1 MHKILILFK
10 REYRAAVRTKS
21 FIISLL
27 LVPVLMGGSFIVFI
41 LTEDKADT
49 IDKKV
54 VIIDHTGVLEQPMIA
69 SAEFRNNN
77 EIFDEETGEQVRPR
91 YIIEFIEPDLFD
103 PFNQQLQLSDR
114 VRSKELHA
122 FIEVGEG
129 MLNPAENR
137 EKAFIRYFTEHSF
150 NDQVRNWY
158 NNVIND
164 HLREFRIADLNLD
177 PKLKENIFNWTYM
190 EGLGLVEINQKTG
203 EVKEA
208 EKSNELQSFLVPYI
222 IILLMFMLTMMSA
235 VPLLTAV
242 MEEKSE
248 KIAEV
253 LLANVTPF
261 EFMMGKV
268 LGGLGISLTIAVL
281 YILGGIIIARQTGNT
296 GIIPYEILPWFFA
309 YSFLYIIMVGSG
321 MAALGSTCNDN
332 KDAQS
337 LQFPAMMAVI
347 VPLFVLVPVLQD
359 PSGSLATTLSLI
371 PPFTPPLMLI
381 RLATPVTIPLWQ
393 PILGIVL
400 VVFFTLFTVWIGARI
415 FRTAILIQGQKPT
428 FGNIFRYAFGGMRKG
443 LGRRE

>member
-1 MHKILILFK
+1 MRKIIILFK

-27 LVPVLMGGSFIVFI
+27 LIPVLMGGSFVIMI
-41 LTEDKADT
+41 LTEDKVDT
-49 IDKKV
+49 KDKKV
-54 VIIDHTGVLEQPMIA
+54 VIIDHTGLLEEPMIA
-69 SAEFRNNN
+69 AADIRNNN
-77 EIFDEETGEQVRPR
+77 EIFDEESGEQVRPE
-91 YIIEFIEPDLFD
+91 YVIEFVEPDPTD

-114 VRSKELHA
+114 IRSKELHA

-129 MLNPAENR
+129 MINPAENN
-137 EKAFIRYFTEHSF
+137 ETAYIRYFSEHSF
-150 NDQVRNWY
+150 NDNVRNWF
-158 NNVIND
+158 NNVINNN
-164 HLREFRIADLNLD
+164 LREFRIAELNLD
-177 PKLKENIFNWTYM
+177 PKLKENIFNWTFM
-190 EGLGLVEINQKTG
+190 EGMGLVEINQKTG

-208 EKSNELQSFLVPYI
+208 ERSNELQSFLVPYI

-235 VPLLTAV
+235 VPLLTSV

-268 LGGLGISLTIAVL
+268 LGGLGISLTIATL
-281 YILGGIIIARQTGNT
+281 YTIGGILIARQTGNAN
-296 GIIPYEILPWFFA
+296 IIPYDILPWFFA

-347 VPLFVLVPVLQD
+347 IPLFVLVPVLQD
-359 PSGSLATTLSLI
+359 PSGSLATTLALI
-371 PPFTPPLMLI
+371 PPFTPPIMMI

-393 PILGIVL
+393 PIVGMVL
-400 VVFFTLFTVWIGARI
+400 VILFTIFTVWVGARI

-428 FGNIFRYAFGGMRKG
+428 FMNIFRYAFGRK
-443 LGRRE
+443 

>member
-1 MHKILILFK
+1 MILFK
-10 REYRAAVRTKS
+10 REYRAAVKTKS
-21 FIISLL
+21 FLISLL
-27 LVPVLMGGSFIVFI
+27 LVPILMGGSFIVLI
-41 LTEDKADT
+41 LTEDKIDT
-49 IDKKV
+49 EDKKV
-54 VIIDHTGVLEQPMIA
+54 VIIDHTGTLEKPMTA
-69 SAEFRNNN
+69 AAEIRYKN
-77 EIFDEETGEQVRPR
+77 EIYDEESGEQVRPK
-91 YIIEFIEPDLFD
+91 YVIEFLEPNISNPFD
-103 PFNQQLQLSDR
+103 QQLQLSDR

-122 FIEVGEG
+122 FIEVGKG
-129 MLNPAENR
+129 MMNPAENR
-137 EKAFIRYFTEHSF
+137 ETAYIRYYSEHSF
-150 NDQVRNWY
+150 NDNVRNWF
-158 NNVIND
+158 NNAINNN
-164 HLREFRIADLNLD
+164 LREFRIADLNLD
-177 PKLKENIFNWTYM
+177 PKLKENIFNWTFM
-190 EGLGLVEINQKTG
+190 EGMGLVEMNQKTG
-203 EVKEA
+203 KVKEA

-281 YILGGIIIARQTGNT
+281 YIIGGIVIARQTGNT
-296 GIIPYEILPWFFA
+296 GVIPFDILPWFFA

-332 KDAQS
+332 KDAQT

-347 VPLFVLVPVLQD
+347 IPLFVLFPVLQD

-371 PPFTPPLMLI
+371 PPFTPPLMMI

-393 PILGIVL
+393 PLVGIVL
-400 VVFFTLFTVWIGARI
+400 VILFTLFTVWVGARI

-428 FGNIFRYAFGGMRKG
+428 FMNIFRYA
-443 LGRRE
+443 LGRK

>member
-1 MHKILILFK
+1 MILFK
-10 REYRAAVRTKS
+10 REYRAAVKTKS

-27 LVPVLMGGSFIVFI
+27 LVPVLMGGSFVVFI
-41 LTEDKADT
+41 LTEDKVDT
-49 IDKKV
+49 EEKKV
-54 VIIDHTGVLEQPMIA
+54 VIIDHTGILEEPMLEAADVRNKIEIYDKESGEQTGPAYVLE
-69 SAEFRNNN
+69 F
-77 EIFDEETGEQVRPR
+77 VK
-91 YIIEFIEPDLFD
+91 PDFND

-129 MLNPAENR
+129 MKNPAENH
-137 EKAFIRYFTEHSF
+137 ETAYIRYFSEHSF
-150 NDQVRNWY
+150 NDNVRNWF
-158 NNVIND
+158 NNVINNI
-164 HLREFRIADLNLD
+164 LREFRIVDLNLD
-177 PKLKENIFNWTYM
+177 PKLKENIFNWTFM
-190 EGLGLVEINQKTG
+190 EGMGLVELNQKTG
-203 EVKEA
+203 EVKKA
-208 EKSNELQSFLVPYI
+208 ERSNELQSFLVPYI

-281 YILGGIIIARQTGNT
+281 YIIGGIVIARQTGNT
-296 GIIPYEILPWFFA
+296 GVIPFDILPWFFA

-337 LQFPAMMAVI
+337 LQFPAMIAVI
-347 VPLFVLVPVLQD
+347 IPLFVLIPVLQD

-371 PPFTPPLMLI
+371 PPFTPPLMMI

-393 PILGIVL
+393 PILGIFLVL
-400 VVFFTLFTVWIGARI
+400 LFTLFTVWVGARI

-428 FGNIFRYAFGGMRKG
+428 FMNIFRYA
-443 LGRRE
+443 LGRK